1 MFKSKESVQL
11 NVVFAKCGIC
21 KMWYLQNG
29 AEGQPEE
36 TFQKQTPW
44 QPAFLNL
51 SCIENGQ

>member
-1 MFKSKESVQL
+1 
-11 NVVFAKCGIC
+11 
-21 KMWYLQNG
+21 MWYLQRGNG